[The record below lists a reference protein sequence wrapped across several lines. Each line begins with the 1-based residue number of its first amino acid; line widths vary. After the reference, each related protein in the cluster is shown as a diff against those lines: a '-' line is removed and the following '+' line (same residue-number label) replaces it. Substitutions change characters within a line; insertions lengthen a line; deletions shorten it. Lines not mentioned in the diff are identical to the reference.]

1 MKLSEEH
8 RRWFQEAGEMAHQL
22 VNTCVR
28 GQQVRGD
35 SISESRLLIAF
46 IVYGELS
53 IWCVIG
59 DHVLSFTNVFIPA
72 NRLTRKSGILG
83 KLLIQPDYN
92 MVYAARF
99 MIRMASLLPEACD
112 LHQVGRD
119 VEQVAVMLTQ
129 GRSDNFSSIFH
140 S

>member
-35 SISESRLLIAF
+35 SISESLLLIAF

-83 KLLIQPDYN
+83 KLADP
-92 MVYAARF
+92 ARLQYG
-99 MIRMASLLPEACD
+99 ICCA
-112 LHQVGRD
+112 LHDKNGELVAGGLRFTSGR
-119 VEQVAVMLTQ
+119 T
-129 GRSDNFSSIFH
+129 
-140 S
+140 